1 MSVPAT
7 SSKLYCYEQW
17 LREDVRIE
25 GSARLELQH
34 LGRRE
39 HARRDALGLLQ
50 RLHVLEL
57 AQLVLFDRF
66 VGFVNADH
74 QRQGEG
80 GGRHADADGAGG
92 MGNGIECQ
100 DGGQRPVYVRFEG
113 LELPAQPAAL
123 LQEAG
128 PAAALQLLGLLQ
140 RDGRFI
146 DFIQEDVAAFSDA
159 DIGAAARVVHEG
171 CRKVVREHFT
181 LDPVRSEAEGARVTL
196 EQGFDAASVRLT
208 GNVVGDPP
216 FQGTLTHKGWIAR
229 ETKLPKL
236 AVGHNVN
243 ILAPA
248 EVEL

>member
-1 MSVPAT
+1 MTQSRPSLLARIPLAISAFWRILSNGEFAQGV
-7 SSKLYCYEQW
+7 
-17 LREDVRIE
+17 LR
-25 GSARLELQH
+25 L
-34 LGRRE
+34 
-39 HARRDALGLLQ
+39 
-50 RLHVLEL
+50 
-57 AQLVLFDRF
+57 
-66 VGFVNADH
+66 
-74 QRQGEG
+74 RQG
-80 GGRHADADGAGG
+80 AGP
-92 MGNGIECQ
+92 E
-100 DGGQRPVYVRFEG
+100 RPE
-113 LELPAQPAAL
+113 PTAQPAAL

-171 CRKVVREHFT
+171 CRKVMREHFT
-181 LDPVRSEAEGARVTL
+181 LDPVRSEAEGTRVTL